1 MWAALPAQSA
11 PQRERAFGSRQS
23 SMEHRRGNGNVG
35 DDNTDREGNGRRI
48 DTEYRSQENGY
59 IGGTSNGNRH
69 GGGVVGLE
77 GEGSTFGEAGSGRSG
92 FNGGGSA
99 GYMREGRFYS
109 GGASTSSRQRLTT
122 QSLQTTQGNQ
132 DKSAQTSSNNESRGG
147 EDWQEA
153 LLSAI
158 GRLPQNGS

>member
-48 DTEYRSQENGY
+48 DTEYRAQENGY

-92 FNGGGSA
+92 FNGGGSG
-99 GYMREGRFYS
+99 GYVREGRFYS
-109 GGASTSSRQRLTT
+109 GGASTSSRQ

-132 DKSAQTSSNNESRGG
+132 ENREQTGSYNASRGG

-153 LLSAI
+153 LLSAV